1 MGSFTIKRPALLL
14 LLGILA
20 IITLIL
26 ILPQVDLL
34 DTAFQRNTSPLA
46 LRARVTFPPLLLIPA
61 FVTLLAAIATIFM
74 RRGEQALAVARE
86 SRAVAKY
93 SLRC

>member
-1 MGSFTIKRPALLL
+1 MGCFTIKRPALLL
-14 LLGILA
+14 LLSLLA
-20 IITLIL
+20 IIALIL

-46 LRARVTFPPLLLIPA
+46 LRARGTFPPLVLIPA
-61 FVTLLAAIATIFM
+61 FMTLLAAIATMFM
-74 RRGEQALAVARE
+74 KRGEQSLVVARE

-93 SLRC
+93 TLRC